1 MIWRFF
7 LRAAPLRARTRLDV
21 AGRRSQTALVS
32 YVRATVAVAVVDA
45 VVLAIATGLL
55 AAGIVGA
62 LLAVPLLAVLN
73 AGIRS
78 LLNEGNDRP
87 LPTGQPEEP
96 KPEKPSLDS
105 EAT

>member
-1 MIWRFF
+1 MLGVVIGVMQ
-7 LRAAPLRARTRLDV
+7 LESHVLQPLLLGRAVNLHPL
-21 AGRRSQTALVS
+21 
-32 YVRATVAVAVVDA
+32 A
-45 VVLAIATGLL
+45 VVLAIAAGLL

-78 LLNEGNDRP
+78 LLSEEDNRSRA
-87 LPTGQPEEP
+87 TGLDASWPEESRP
-96 KPEKPSLDS
+96 DKPSSGS